1 MNNIERIQERLASAG
16 LDALLI
22 TDEKDQ
28 RYALGFPFTDG
39 AVVVSRR
46 GAWLITDSRYIEA
59 AEAAAGGFA
68 RVVQYDAAHPLTARV
83 RAVTE
88 AEGIAR
94 LGAEE
99 DKLSHAAF
107 LRWENAHVR

>member
-59 AEAAAGGFA
+59 AEA
-68 RVVQYDAAHPLTARV
+68 RS
-83 RAVTE
+83 
-88 AEGIAR
+88 
-94 LGAEE
+94 EE
-99 DKLSHAAF
+99 
-107 LRWENAHVR
+107 RR